1 MANNIVA
8 YIGVENFDYILY
20 LARILSK
27 LGRKVL
33 ILESSNSKALE
44 YVFPSVN
51 GINVNKEPITYR
63 HLDYGKFPLTDNI
76 IKAYDDILISYGMNC
91 EVSQY
96 CTCVTIVSDPFL
108 HNLDTTKNMISQLLC
123 KDKTVLI
130 RNMISTNYG
139 SKNISNELEGLIE
152 KDKIDF
158 VYLDESNLANAIRCV
173 YEQSVVFVT
182 INKELQSYL
191 LKAAGRYYPNLKE
204 KKLREAY
211 KAARK
216 GD

>member
-27 LGRKVL
+27 LERKVL
-33 ILESSNSKALE
+33 ILESSDSKALE

-51 GINVNKEPITYR
+51 GINVNKEPVTYR
-63 HLDYGKFPLTDNI
+63 HIDYGKFPLTEEVIN
-76 IKAYDDILISYGMNC
+76 AYDDILISYGMNSGIS
-91 EVSQY
+91 EH
-96 CTCVTIVSDPFL
+96 CTRVAIISDPFL
-108 HNLDTTKNMISQLLC
+108 HNFALTKNMISQIHC

-130 RNMISTNYG
+130 RNMISVNHG
-139 SKNISNELEGLIE
+139 SERISNELEGLIE

-158 VYLDESNLANAIRCV
+158 IYMDELNIMNAIRCIT
-173 YEQSVVFVT
+173 EQSFVFIS
-182 INKELQSYL
+182 INRELKCYL
-191 LKAAGRYYPNLKE
+191 LKEAGLHYPDIKE
-204 KKLREAY
+204 KKLLEAY
-211 KAARK
+211 KAAKK

>member
-8 YIGVENFDYILY
+8 YIGIENFDYILY

-27 LGRKVL
+27 LDRKVL
-33 ILESSNSKALE
+33 ILESSNSKAFE

-51 GINVNKEPITYR
+51 GINVNKEPVTYR
-63 HLDYGKFPLTDNI
+63 HLDYGKFPLTDDI
-76 IKAYDDILISYGMNC
+76 INVYDDILISYGMNGD
-91 EVSQY
+91 VSEY
-96 CTCVTIVSDPFL
+96 CTRVTIVSDPFL
-108 HNLDTTKNMISQLLC
+108 HNLATTKNMISQLLC

-173 YEQSVVFVT
+173 SEQSVVFVA

-191 LKAAGRYYPNLKE
+191 LKVAGMHYPDLKE